1 MGNYSDIHSKILNFL
16 ESNLNTAKNF
26 IIGVSGGLDSAI
38 VATLCAQV
46 STKNTYAL
54 LLPTKIS
61 NAKNLEDGI
70 NLCKMLGINY
80 KIISIEPILQA
91 YKVSIDENLNNIR
104 LGNLCARIRMSLLY
118 DYSAKIS
125 GFVVGTSN
133 KSELMLGYG
142 TIFGDMACAINPI
155 GEIFKS
161 DIFEFAKFLKIDKT
175 FIEKKPSADLWENQ
189 CDESDLGYNYS
200 DLDTVLKDI
209 SKNGINKADL
219 YNKFDKNLVDRV
231 LHLVNKNSFKLHP
244 PKIAKIH

>member
-1 MGNYSDIHSKILNFL
+1 MSNYSDIHNKILNFL
-16 ESNLNTAKNF
+16 KLNLNTAKNF
-26 IIGVSGGLDSAI
+26 IIGISGGLDSAV
-38 VATLCAQV
+38 VATLCAKV
-46 STKNTYAL
+46 SQKNTYAL

-61 NAKNLEDGI
+61 NVKNLEDGI
-70 NLCKMLGINY
+70 NLCKKLGINY

-91 YKVSIDENLNNIR
+91 YKVSIDENLSNIR

-118 DYSAKIS
+118 DYSAKIG

-142 TIFGDMACAINPI
+142 TIYGDMACAINPI

-189 CDESDLGYNYS
+189 DDESDLGYSYNE
-200 DLDTVLKDI
+200 LDIILKEI
-209 SKNGINKADL
+209 SKNGISKVDL
-219 YNKFDKNLVDRV
+219 YNKFDKDLVDRV
-231 LHLVNKNSFKLHP
+231 LYLVNKNSFKLHP